1 MTPQA
6 LLPMSP
12 CFISYLCDASFIITC
27 GPPWCT
33 LLSITHSN
41 HRRAA
46 SDTTTSSLMDPS
58 PNSNHILPERFDH
71 FIPCG
76 KQALYD
82 VLWWQSWFQLGQML
96 ATNTSTQ
103 KCALTKREC
112 TNEALLLF
120 EFPQPHVDGGC
131 LHEGDPVVTGSGSED
146 AISALWFITP
156 PSAPRKERW
165 AQAISCSGFFLMPM
179 NEWTAYWILTVTTS
193 F

>member
-1 MTPQA
+1 
-6 LLPMSP
+6 
-12 CFISYLCDASFIITC
+12 
-27 GPPWCT
+27 
-33 LLSITHSN
+33 
-41 HRRAA
+41 
-46 SDTTTSSLMDPS
+46 
-58 PNSNHILPERFDH
+58 
-71 FIPCG
+71 
-76 KQALYD
+76 
-82 VLWWQSWFQLGQML
+82 ML

-179 NEWTAYWILTVTTS
+179 NE
-193 F
+193 